1 VSDSTYDVAILGG
14 GPAGAAA
21 ARLLASWGHS
31 VVVLARGA
39 ARESMAE
46 SLPPSAAK
54 LLDRVGVLGAVESA
68 GFLRSTGNTVRWG
81 TDETRVELFLDGALG
96 YQLRRDVFD
105 RVLLGAATIAGTA
118 VLNDVSAREIAEP
131 NADGVREIIYDG
143 ADGRRS
149 VRARWVLDCTGR
161 TGIVARRGWR
171 TQTAAARTLGVVGI
185 WECNPRWELANE
197 THTIVE
203 SFDAGWAWSIPVSAQ
218 QRYVTVMVD
227 PTHTAIGLGAEL
239 AATYASAISRTA
251 AMRELVKQGSLVGM
265 PWARESSPYAFNR
278 AGDDGLLLVGDAASF
293 VDPLSSFGIKKA
305 LASAWLAAVAVRASL
320 RDATITVAA
329 LELYESR
336 EREMHLE
343 LQRRAVELSRDA
355 AATHASGFWSDRTG
369 ATSPDAD
376 PQFSPASTATIKE
389 AFEDIRRRP
398 HVAFRRADTVELQ
411 PRAVVR
417 GNDLA
422 ILPHLM
428 IPSLPRAIRFLRNV
442 DVVDLTELAP
452 SFDQVPDLY
461 EAYNRRTQSPAQL
474 SDFLAALATL
484 VGTGAL
490 ALS

>member
-1 VSDSTYDVAILGG
+1 MKSTVDVAILGG
-14 GPAGAAA
+14 GPAGASA
-21 ARLLASWGHS
+21 ARLLAGWGRS
-31 VVVLARGA
+31 VVLLARA
-39 ARESMAE
+39 PSRESMAE

-54 LLDRVGVLGAVESA
+54 LLDRVGMLGAVESA
-68 GFLRSTGNTVRWG
+68 GFLRSRGNTVRWG
-81 TDETRVELFLDGALG
+81 ADETRVELFPDGALG

-105 RVLLGAATIAGTA
+105 RALLAVAKSAGATI
-118 VLNDVSAREIAEP
+118 LDDVSARETADPDADTYRKIA
-131 NADGVREIIYDG
+131 YDG
-143 ADGRRS
+143 ADGRHV

-161 TGIVARRGWR
+161 TGIVARRAWR
-171 TQTAAARTLGVVGI
+171 TQKAAARTLAVVGI
-185 WECNPRWELANE
+185 WECKPRWELADE

-203 SFDAGWAWSIPVSAQ
+203 SYDAGWAWSIPVSAHE
-218 QRYVTVMVD
+218 RYVTMMVD
-227 PTHTAIGLGAEL
+227 PAHTTIGSGTEL
-239 AATYASAISRTA
+239 AVTYANALARTK
-251 AMRELVKQGSLVGM
+251 AMRELVKQGTPTGA

-305 LASAWLAAVAVRASL
+305 LASAWLAAVVVRASL
-320 RDATITVAA
+320 RDPSMTSAA

-343 LQRRAVELSRDA
+343 LQRRAAELSRDA
-355 AATHASGFWSDRTG
+355 AAVHASGFWSDRTG
-369 ATSPDAD
+369 ADDPD
-376 PQFSPASTATIKE
+376 PQFSAASTATIKE

-417 GNDLA
+417 GNDLSVV
-422 ILPHLM
+422 PHLV
-428 IPSLPRAIRFLRNV
+428 IPSMPRAIRFLRNV

>member
-1 VSDSTYDVAILGG
+1 MDSTVDVAILGA
-14 GPAGAAA
+14 GPSGASA
-21 ARLLASWGHS
+21 ARLLASWGQS
-31 VVVLARGA
+31 VVVLARTPS
-39 ARESMAE
+39 RESMAE

-54 LLDRVGVLGAVESA
+54 LLDRVGVLGTVESA

-81 TDETRVELFLDGALG
+81 ATQTRVEMFPGGALG

-105 RVLLGAATIAGTA
+105 RALLDEATGAGATVLD
-118 VLNDVSAREIAEP
+118 DVSARDISEPDGDGYREIA
-131 NADGVREIIYDG
+131 YDG
-143 ADGRRS
+143 PGGRQT
-149 VRARWVLDCTGR
+149 VRARWVLDCSGR

-171 TQTAAARTLGVVGI
+171 TQTTAARTLAVVGI
-185 WECNPRWELANE
+185 WESSPRWELANE

-203 SFDAGWAWSIPVSAQ
+203 SYDAGWAWSIPVSAQ
-218 QRYVTVMVD
+218 QRYVTVMID
-227 PTHTAIGLGAEL
+227 PGHTSIGAGAEL
-239 AATYASAISRTA
+239 AATYADALSRTT
-251 AMRELVKQGSLVGM
+251 AMRELIKQGSLAGA
-265 PWARESSPYAFNR
+265 PWARESSPYAFDR

-305 LASAWLAAVAVRASL
+305 LASAWLAAVVVRAAL
-320 RDATITVAA
+320 RDRTVTPHA
-329 LELYESR
+329 LDLYESR

-343 LQRRAVELSRDA
+343 LQRRAEELSRDA
-355 AATHASGFWSDRTG
+355 AAAHSSGFWSDRTG
-369 ATSPDAD
+369 SATEAD
-376 PQFSPASTATIKE
+376 LQLSAASTATIKE

-398 HVAFRRADTVELQ
+398 HVAFRRADAVELQ
-411 PRAVVR
+411 SRAIVR

-422 ILPHLM
+422 ILPHLV
-428 IPSLPRAIRFLRNV
+428 IPSMPRAVRFLRNV

-490 ALS
+490 ELS

>member
-1 VSDSTYDVAILGG
+1 
-14 GPAGAAA
+14 
-21 ARLLASWGHS
+21 
-31 VVVLARGA
+31 
-39 ARESMAE
+39 
-46 SLPPSAAK
+46 
-54 LLDRVGVLGAVESA
+54 
-68 GFLRSTGNTVRWG
+68 
-81 TDETRVELFLDGALG
+81 
-96 YQLRRDVFD
+96 
-105 RVLLGAATIAGTA
+105 
-118 VLNDVSAREIAEP
+118 
-131 NADGVREIIYDG
+131 
-143 ADGRRS
+143 
-149 VRARWVLDCTGR
+149 
-161 TGIVARRGWR
+161 
-171 TQTAAARTLGVVGI
+171 
-185 WECNPRWELANE
+185 
-197 THTIVE
+197 
-203 SFDAGWAWSIPVSAQ
+203 
-218 QRYVTVMVD
+218 
-227 PTHTAIGLGAEL
+227 
-239 AATYASAISRTA
+239 
-251 AMRELVKQGSLVGM
+251 MRELVKQGSLVGM

-355 AATHASGFWSDRTG
+355 AATHASSFWSDRTG
-369 ATSPDAD
+369 ATSSDAD